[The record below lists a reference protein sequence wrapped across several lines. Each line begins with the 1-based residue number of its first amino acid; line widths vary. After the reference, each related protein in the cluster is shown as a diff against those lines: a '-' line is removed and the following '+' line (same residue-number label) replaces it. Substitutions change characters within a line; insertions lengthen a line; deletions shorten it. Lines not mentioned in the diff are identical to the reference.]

1 MILVDRLLRQSC
13 GVIVAI
19 LACMNAYGSS
29 TNALIQS
36 AGLEKLMFAAAQA
49 ETNITSRFVLSDLP
63 GDGWVEAH
71 VARRGYLNRD
81 IGNYSGCV
89 AVVDNRS
96 SGTFVLTA
104 LPPSVQGLSIDGGR
118 FDLSGMREC
127 PNVRWL
133 FADCE
138 DLNVNV
144 QGLCRRFPLVEAM
157 SLEVSRLRDNDVDI
171 DSLSCLQR
179 LKRLKLNVGTSKIP
193 VGDLTRK
200 LIRAM
205 PHLERLHVMGTYE
218 LGVIGKGWTGEKASK
233 NLDLSACMT
242 IGETCV
248 VVIPD
253 GDFTG
258 CDVTLSSPNVRFLR
272 FHSGNKKLY
281 SLYLHLSN
289 VIPQGET
296 DLVENGFI
304 VYSIRISK
312 CEGEGG
318 SVRGTK
324 PAGEVGVTE

>member
-138 DLNVNV
+138 DLN
-144 QGLCRRFPLVEAM
+144 
-157 SLEVSRLRDNDVDI
+157 
-171 DSLSCLQR
+171 
-179 LKRLKLNVGTSKIP
+179 
-193 VGDLTRK
+193 
-200 LIRAM
+200 
-205 PHLERLHVMGTYE
+205 
-218 LGVIGKGWTGEKASK
+218 
-233 NLDLSACMT
+233 
-242 IGETCV
+242 
-248 VVIPD
+248 
-253 GDFTG
+253 
-258 CDVTLSSPNVRFLR
+258 
-272 FHSGNKKLY
+272 
-281 SLYLHLSN
+281 
-289 VIPQGET
+289 
-296 DLVENGFI
+296 
-304 VYSIRISK
+304 RIS
-312 CEGEGG
+312 
-318 SVRGTK
+318 SV
-324 PAGEVGVTE
+324 